1 MKKKIFFSMILA
13 LSTLLTFGQTFG
25 TIGTQW
31 YYSEHA
37 GGMCFGNCDYL
48 HLEILTQ

>member
-1 MKKKIFFSMILA
+1 MKREFLLSMIFVFMTII
-13 LSTLLTFGQTFG
+13 SFSQTFG

-37 GGMCFGNCDYL
+37 GVYVVKQLG
-48 HLEILTQ
+48 LTVKRQFS